1 MYGVNELKQSERVFE
16 MKEAKEKG
24 NEERLLSIA
33 KKLDVHSNKVRAL
46 VNGLETAQTNDKKFS
61 LSKTFYTTTTQSLT
75 RTINSL
81 VETYERLRRE
91 VREVAQIGYV
101 SFENSFPELNINFE
115 TYYSVAA
122 SLLNLTFQMQLL
134 QLYCYNILKR

>member
-1 MYGVNELKQSERVFE
+1 
-16 MKEAKEKG
+16 MKEAKEKE

-33 KKLDVHSNKVRAL
+33 KKLSVHSNKVRAL
-46 VNGLETAQTNDKKFS
+46 VNGFETAQTKDKAFS
-61 LSKTFYTTTTQSLT
+61 LSKTFYTTTTQPLT
-75 RTINSL
+75 RTINNL

-134 QLYCYNILKR
+134 ELYCYHILKR

>member
-1 MYGVNELKQSERVFE
+1 

-33 KKLDVHSNKVRAL
+33 KKLNVHSNKVRAL
-46 VNGLETAQTNDKKFS
+46 VNGFETAQTNDKGFS

-81 VETYERLRRE
+81 VESYERLRRE

-122 SLLNLTFQMQLL
+122 SLLNLSFQMQLL
-134 QLYCYNILKR
+134 ELYCYHILKR